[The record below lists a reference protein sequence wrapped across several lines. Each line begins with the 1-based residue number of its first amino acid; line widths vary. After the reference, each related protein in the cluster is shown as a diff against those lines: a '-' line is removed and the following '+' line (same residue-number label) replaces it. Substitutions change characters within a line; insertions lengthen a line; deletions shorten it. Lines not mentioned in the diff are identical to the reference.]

1 MYIVHCTLFQR
12 IPLTYNV
19 QCKSTLYIVYSL
31 LYTLGKCILYTVQC
45 TLYSVQSILKNTPL
59 AVQCTMY
66 TVQCT
71 EYCTVRQILT
81 SRRESNAISIRVVI
95 YTVYTLYTVYW
106 ILSHNTCFACR
117 TSHAINLPLCCS
129 LHFTA
134 FTVECRV
141 HCTYTVY
148 CTLYTRFARGIT

>member
-45 TLYSVQSILKNTPL
+45 TLY
-59 AVQCTMY
+59 

-71 EYCTVRQILT
+71 EYSQEHPSRCTMY
-81 SRRESNAISIRVVI
+81 N
-95 YTVYTLYTVYW
+95 
-106 ILSHNTCFACR
+106 
-117 TSHAINLPLCCS
+117 
-129 LHFTA
+129 
-134 FTVECRV
+134 V
-141 HCTYTVY
+141 HCTVYRVLY
-148 CTLYTRFARGIT
+148 CTSNIDVTTRIQRNQHSCRDIYSLYSVHCILNIVTQYVLRMSYVACDKSSSVL